1 MGSTFCLVFP
11 RLRAGNL
18 FWNPE
23 NRKLLKIYY
32 TKSQREEPVGSLP
45 TLKKVLSRF
54 VHHRVFYEM
63 SARQRSHHQLY
74 SVKNTFT
81 VERFEIE
88 GGSELLIT
96 LFDAHNPAHSV
107 EIVNPHALRIYD
119 ENPAKGFAIVFYATE
134 AGDFEVRYYLRD
146 EGEDDTSPKRTALEH
161 ITLPQLME
169 YLHDSLNAD
178 VVEVGPTKR

>member
-1 MGSTFCLVFP
+1 M
-11 RLRAGNL
+11 
-18 FWNPE
+18 
-23 NRKLLKIYY
+23 KIYY
-32 TKSQREEPVGSLP
+32 TKSQREEPVGTLA

-63 SARQRSHHQLY
+63 SARQRTSHQLY

-81 VERFEIE
+81 IQRFEIE
-88 GGSELLIT
+88 GQNELLIT

-119 ENPAKGFAIVFYATE
+119 ENPAKGFAVVFYADE

-146 EGEDDTSPKRTALEH
+146 EGEDETSPKRTALEH

-169 YLHDSLNAD
+169 YLHESLNAD
-178 VVEVGPTKR
+178 VVEVGEPKS